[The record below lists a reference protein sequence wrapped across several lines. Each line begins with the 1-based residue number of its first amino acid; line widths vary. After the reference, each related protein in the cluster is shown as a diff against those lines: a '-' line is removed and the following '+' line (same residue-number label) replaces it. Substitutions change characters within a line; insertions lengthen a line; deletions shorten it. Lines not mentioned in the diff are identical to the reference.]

1 MKARAWPLVVVLV
14 AGCGARTI
22 SSLLPE
28 PDASIDAARDAT
40 GDTSAVDTGPRDTG
54 VPDTTVVDT
63 GMLDTGMLDT
73 GTLDTGPEV
82 FDTGTPVDTCVPV
95 EAGPPPAPFVKT
107 VSGGCNISSSVLK
120 RCDRKAKCPAPDC
133 VSDCDS
139 CACDA
144 AGTLRCTDSV
154 CDAPGA
160 LCPSRIPAAWSAC
173 VGDCVCEYDSACAG
187 KPHRA
192 ACVAGR
198 FRVSYAACAAACPK
212 VPAAAGTPCFTEG
225 LVCPVRPDTCTEV
238 SATCDRG
245 FWAKATWT
253 SASTWGC
260 AGCPAACPKTAPPR
274 TGDACTGD
282 FVPGQR
288 CAYTSDTGEYQY
300 CACLAG
306 RFACWTG
313 IARAIPGLEAAPSGR
328 CSVSPWCPKVGE
340 CCTVGFP
347 KEGCTCTTDG
357 MQCGPG
363 NGC

>member
-1 MKARAWPLVVVLV
+1 MLLLT
-14 AGCGARTI
+14 GCGARTI

-28 PDASIDAARDAT
+28 PDASVDA
-40 GDTSAVDTGPRDTG
+40 PRDTAIG
-54 VPDTTVVDT
+54 DTGTRDTGSPDTALPDTTPPDT
-63 GMLDTGMLDT
+63 TP
-73 GTLDTGPEV
+73 LDTGPEILDSGTL
-82 FDTGTPVDTCVPV
+82 DTTPVDTCVPV
-95 EAGPPPAPFVKT
+95 EAGLPPWPLLKT
-107 VSGGCNISSSVLK
+107 ISGGCNVASSTLK

-139 CACDA
+139 CTCDGA
-144 AGTLRCTDSV
+144 TLKCTESV

-160 LCPSRIPAAWSAC
+160 LCPSRIPAAWSTC
-173 VGDCVCEYDSACAG
+173 VGDCVCEYESACAG

-198 FRVSYAACAAACPK
+198 FHVSYAACAPACPK
-212 VPAAAGTPCFTEG
+212 VEPAPGTACFTEG
-225 LVCPVRPDTCTEV
+225 LVCKVRPDTCTDV

-245 FWAKATWT
+245 FWAKASWT
-253 SASTWGC
+253 AASTWTC
-260 AGCPAACPKTAPPR
+260 AGCVAACPKTAPPR
-274 TGDACTGD
+274 SGDACGAD
-282 FVPGQR
+282 FLPGQR

-313 IARAIPGLEAAPSGR
+313 SARAIPGLEAAPSGR